1 MPRFKYAF
9 TVAFSS
15 LAIVL
20 SLFAPLAVYA
30 DNNTSSSEETSVSKE
45 NSWRYENGEL
55 RSDIEETN
63 AEDEDIDAQSI
74 HAIPSNAISQGID
87 VSGYQKDIDWQVVK
101 NAGIDF
107 AIIKIG
113 NLDKSE
119 SDGWYTDS
127 RFQRNVSECER
138 LGIPYGVYVYA
149 YGTTVQ
155 EYENGAEHIISLLA
169 GHHPTLPVYLDLED
183 DAINP
188 GNSSNS
194 ITTANLAEFSKAFCN
209 RIAAAGYTPGI
220 YSGASWFKNYLTDSC
235 FTSSGW
241 SIWTAQYWY
250 ASRYDTCIDETPEY
264 PKSYDI
270 WQYSSRATV
279 SGIRGSVDINYCYKN
294 WNAGISSFSRVS
306 GSTRYSTASS
316 LVSYGQWS
324 SGGTV
329 VLACGGNYPDALVAS
344 SIAGSANA
352 PILLTDT
359 NSLSSEA
366 ATQIKSLA
374 PSKVYVIGGSQA
386 ISDST
391 VSTVKSLVGSN
402 CSVQRISGATRYET
416 SLAAVDVL
424 NSAETVVIATGA
436 NYADALSA
444 SPYAYAAKAPI
455 ILCDSSS
462 GLSSQALA
470 KISSCGAKAAIIVG
484 GTAAVPSNVESQLAG
499 IGLKSTRLAGAT
511 RYETSFSIAKY
522 EAESLGSNSFSK
534 STLYFATGTNFP
546 DALAAGA
553 VAGKT
558 RNALVLVDP
567 SASTTS
573 SCISQWKGQVA
584 KGVVIGGTSAITSY
598 QMTSLASALGLS

>member
-9 TVAFSS
+9 TIAFSS
-15 LAIVL
+15 MAIAL

-55 RSDIEETN
+55 RSDIEETD
-63 AEDEDIDAQSI
+63 AEDEGIDAQAI
-74 HAIPSNAISQGID
+74 HAIPSNAVSQGID
-87 VSGYQKDIDWQVVK
+87 VSGYQKDIDWQAVK
-101 NAGIDF
+101 DAGIDF

-155 EYENGAEHIISLLA
+155 EYENGAEHTISLLA
-169 GHHPTLPVYLDLED
+169 GHHPTLPIYLDLED
-183 DAINP
+183 DTINP

-194 ITTANLAEFSKAFCN
+194 VTTANLVEFSKAFCN
-209 RIAAAGYTPGI
+209 HIAAAGYTPGI

-250 ASRYDTCIDETPEY
+250 ASRYDACIDETPEY

-402 CSVQRISGATRYET
+402 CSVQRINGATRYET

-499 IGLKSTRLAGAT
+499 IGLKSTRLAGVT

-522 EAESLGSNSFSK
+522 EAENLGANSFSK

-553 VAGKT
+553 VAGKMH
-558 RNALVLVDP
+558 NALVLVDP

-573 SCISQWKGQVA
+573 SCIAQWKGQVT